1 MHRPP
6 ATFQVD
12 GAAVRS
18 IRMDAGIEISQLA
31 DEVGITASYLSRIEV
46 GTATGRMKPAT
57 YVRLRKALTATD
69 NDILLAPRE
78 DRTHQKE

>member
-18 IRMDAGIEISQLA
+18 IRMDAGVEISQLA

-57 YVRLRKALTATD
+57 YVRLRKALRTTD
-69 NDILLAPRE
+69 KHLLLAPRDE
-78 DRTHQKE
+78 ERHKKE